1 VTEALSGALERAHAR
16 LADGVAEA
24 ERELAAA
31 RERCKELQRE
41 MAVAKA
47 RAGYDLEVPEKLP
60 IPDLDLAALEVRWP
74 APSGSAAEVADEPRA
89 VAGVVEVV
97 EAQERGTGR
106 RRGKARSQEAVPE
119 GDAPTDAENGP
130 TDITCG
136 SLRPEWQRSLH
147 ALARCDVTAFPE
159 VFARNVILRWEGDNP
174 LAGTHLGDKQAQPVL
189 ARLAASIQPGSALVE
204 EMHETDGNVEAVVVV
219 TFVGDIPDHVELAT
233 RIRCVF
239 RFDDA
244 GRIAL
249 FFATPEE
256 LDVVDGFL
264 ILVEEGDPGQGDG
277 TAEPPSP

>member
-1 VTEALSGALERAHAR
+1 VTEALSGALERIHAR
-16 LADGVAEA
+16 IAEGVAEA
-24 ERELAAA
+24 ERDLAAA

-47 RAGYDLEVPEKLP
+47 RAGYDLEVPERIA

-74 APSGSAAEVADEPRA
+74 TPVDAPRAAAEGPAPEAPEPR
-89 VAGVVEVV
+89 
-97 EAQERGTGR
+97 
-106 RRGKARSQEAVPE
+106 EAVVPAA
-119 GDAPTDAENGP
+119 DAPEPADDEAP
-130 TDITCG
+130 RDITCA
-136 SLRPEWQRSLH
+136 SLRPEWRRSLD
-147 ALARCDVTAFPE
+147 ALVRCDVARFPDI
-159 VFARNVILRWEGDNP
+159 FARNVILRWEGENP

-204 EMHETDGNVEAVVVV
+204 EFRETDGNVEAVAVV

-264 ILVEEGDPGQGDG
+264 ILVEEGEPG
-277 TAEPPSP
+277 AEPQDQRSG